1 MRFLSSPETEVREK
15 GERRRDKSREE
26 KMPRPRRESFLL
38 LEQAVTVD
46 PKEIDALVAK
56 IGETLQFQRLSD
68 GAGGKTQQ
76 QYCNQQHCSYCSQQ
90 HCNQQYC
97 IQQHCNQQTQQ
108 QQQQHC
114 NHQQQQQQQQQPP
127 HVSAKCGVCCM
138 DRLKAPGRNKP
149 YQVPARLQNSG
160 QASAPPANRG
170 KTARRSSAYH
180 LSAQQ
185 KLEQLL
191 SSGNLIK
198 EAVRRL
204 HIDHGYSPFYVEKKI
219 VAAGE

>member
-15 GERRRDKSREE
+15 GERRRRHKSRED

-46 PKEIDALVAK
+46 SKEIDALVAK

-68 GAGGKTQQ
+68 GAGGKMQQ
-76 QYCNQQHCSYCSQQ
+76 EY
-90 HCNQQYC
+90 CNQQYC
-97 IQQHCNQQTQQ
+97 S
-108 QQQQHC
+108 QQQHC
-114 NHQQQQQQQQQPP
+114 NQQQQQQPP

-170 KTARRSSAYH
+170 NKTARRSPAYH

-204 HIDHGYSPFYVEKKI
+204 RIDHGYSPFYVEKI